1 MGFVESLA
9 LAMAADDQVKPE
21 EVAKAEEAIRRAA
34 FELSDDDR
42 TVLARYT
49 EARAQEL
56 VAASFAAIGGGLE
69 ELTKLAALLRLNFEA
84 ISQAS
89 PQRDV
94 IISAA
99 QDIIGSDGEVT
110 DKESATLACLYTC
123 LTAGA
128 SAAFRSLTGIPENA

>member
-1 MGFVESLA
+1 MKLSERYGSEVMGFVESLA

-69 ELTKLAALLRLNFEA
+69 ELTKLAA
-84 ISQAS
+84 
-89 PQRDV
+89 
-94 IISAA
+94 